1 MRKTLQATWYY
12 RGLSPAKTFPNQQ
25 AITLLVMGS
34 DENRDDK
41 KRISTK
47 ITRSDTIMLARFNFV
62 TQKVSI
68 LSIPRD
74 TWVDIPGHGKHKIN
88 AAHAIGGSELVM
100 ATLRDW
106 VGVTSDQWVSINY
119 RGFKQAVDALG
130 GIKINV
136 DKQLDYDDN
145 WGDLHV
151 HLKPGDQVLD
161 GDQALGFVRIRK
173 CDSDFG
179 RIERQQQFMH
189 ALKLKLADPVTYAK
203 APDVLNAIMDN
214 VRSDMDY
221 GQMLSLANWSRSL
234 PASSITMKTVPA
246 EPCGNAVCA
255 DDDQL
260 RAIIAELFLN

>member
-1 MRKTLQATWYY
+1 
-12 RGLSPAKTFPNQQ
+12 
-25 AITLLVMGS
+25 MGS
-34 DENRDDK
+34 DENRDNQ

-62 TQKVSI
+62 TRTVGI

-88 AAHAIGGSELVM
+88 AAHAIGGSELVT

-106 VGVTSDQWVSINY
+106 IGVTSDQWVSINY
-119 RGFKQAVDALG
+119 SGFKQAVDALG
-130 GIKINV
+130 GIKLNV

-151 HLKPGDQVLD
+151 HLKPGDQVLN

-203 APDVLNAIMDN
+203 APDVLNAIMEN
-214 VRSDMDY
+214 VHSDMDY

-260 RAIIAELFLN
+260 RAIVAELFLN